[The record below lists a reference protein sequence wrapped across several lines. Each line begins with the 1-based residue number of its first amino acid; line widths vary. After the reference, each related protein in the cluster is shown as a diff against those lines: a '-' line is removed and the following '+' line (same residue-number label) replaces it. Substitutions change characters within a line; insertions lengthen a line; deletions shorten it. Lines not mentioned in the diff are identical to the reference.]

1 MKAKTIYTCKNCGCQ
16 SPRWLGKCPDC
27 GDWDTFIE
35 EITTP
40 QSQSLQTALS
50 STASSSK
57 TIKLAEV
64 ENETEVR
71 FTSGIKELDRVLGGG
86 IVEGSLV
93 LVGGEP
99 GIGKST
105 LLLQICQNIDDV
117 LYVSG
122 EESASQIKLRAKRLN
137 ITNERIT
144 LFCNTDINEIITKLE
159 LLRPKVAIIDSV
171 QTVSNPQMNSAQGTV
186 SQIKEVTTSLMKIAK
201 NLGITIFI
209 VGHVT
214 KEGTIAGP
222 RVLEHMVDCVLYFEG
237 DNNHIFR
244 LLRAVKNRFGSTNE
258 IGVFQMEDDG
268 LSEVDNPSN
277 MLFEHKDIQASGNCI
292 TCTIEGTRPFLSEI
306 QALVT
311 PTFFPSPRR
320 IASGVDYNRTVLL
333 LAVLEKRTR
342 LSLNNYDAYINIA
355 GGMRITEPAADLAIA
370 LSIYS
375 NYKDIILPTDLAAF
389 GEIGLSGEIRPV
401 SLIDVRIKEARKLG
415 INKIIIPHSNL
426 NKCTNKD
433 GLIGVKTINEA
444 IKAING

>member
-1 MKAKTIYTCKNCGCQ
+1 MKVKTIYTCKNCGCQ

-35 EITTP
+35 EISVP
-40 QSQSLQTALS
+40 QLQPVQAPSSLP
-50 STASSSK
+50 SSSAK
-57 TIKLAEV
+57 TVKLNEV
-64 ENETEVR
+64 ENETEFR
-71 FTSGIKELDRVLGGG
+71 FTSGISELDRVLGGG

-122 EESASQIKLRAKRLN
+122 EESASQIKLRAKRLK
-137 ITNERIT
+137 ITNEKIT
-144 LFCNTDINEIITKLE
+144 LFCNTDINEIIAKLE

-258 IGVFQMEDDG
+258 IGVFQMADDG
-268 LSEVDNPSN
+268 LFEVDNPSN

-311 PTFFPSPRR
+311 PTFFPAPRR
-320 IASGVDYNRTVLL
+320 ITSGVDYNRTVLL
-333 LAVLEKRTR
+333 LAVLEKRAR

-370 LSIYS
+370 LSVYS
-375 NYKDIILPTDLAAF
+375 NYKDITLPTDLAVF

-401 SLIDVRIKEARKLG
+401 SLIDVRIKEAKKLG
-415 INKIIIPHSNL
+415 INKIIIPYSDL
-426 NKCTNKD
+426 NKCANKD

-444 IKAING
+444 IKAINY